1 MTLVLAQV
9 RRVVAGLLPLAVV
22 TGCASTDLGPAA
34 KAQLERAQTAY
45 RQAQADPNVQSYAQL
60 RLSEAQKAIQAAEQ
74 AKDAGEMLHLGYVA
88 EKKAQIAS
96 TAGAIRKTEQDTQ
109 QLGKETS
116 DILLQ
121 KRDREVKAARAEA
134 EAKGREAEQA
144 RMAAEARARDAEAK
158 AREAEQA
165 RAQAE
170 QARTQAEQ
178 ARAQAEAEAQARA
191 AEQAKTAALSKELS
205 DLKAQQTDRG
215 IVLTVGDVLFATG
228 KAEVAPGGQRS
239 VDKLAE
245 FLKKNPKRNVLIEGH
260 TDNTGNEDFNL
271 KLSQQ
276 RADAVRDLLVARG
289 IATERITTKGYGPKY
304 PLVVNDTPSGRQ
316 QNRRVEVVVLNEG
329 VSAESAAR

>member
-34 KAQLERAQTAY
+34 KAQLERAQIAY

-74 AKDAGEMLHLGYVA
+74 AKDAEEMLHLGYVA

-144 RMAAEARARDAEAK
+144 RIAAEARARDAEAK
-158 AREAEQA
+158 ARE
-165 RAQAE
+165 AE

-329 VSAESAAR
+329 VSAESSAR

>member
-1 MTLVLAQV
+1 MTLVLAQL
-9 RRVVAGLLPLAVV
+9 RRVVAGLLPLVVV

-96 TAGAIRKTEQDTQ
+96 TAGAMRKTEQDTQ

-144 RMAAEARARDAEAK
+144 RIAAEARARDAEAK

-205 DLKAQQTDRG
+205 
-215 IVLTVGDVLFATG
+215 VLTVGDVLFATG
-228 KAEVAPGGQRS
+228 KAEVAPGGQRG

-271 KLSQQ
+271 KLSRQ

-289 IATERITTKGYGPKY
+289 IDTERVTTKGYGPKY

-329 VSAESAAR
+329 VSAESSAR

>member
-34 KAQLERAQTAY
+34 KAQLERAQIAY

-60 RLSEAQKAIQAAEQ
+60 RLSESQKAIQAAEQ

-96 TAGAIRKTEQDTQ
+96 TAGAMRKTEQDTQ

-116 DILLQ
+116 EILLQ

-228 KAEVAPGGQRS
+228 KAEVAPGGQRG

-271 KLSQQ
+271 RLSQQ

-289 IATERITTKGYGPKY
+289 IATERVTTKGYGPKY
-304 PLVVNDTPSGRQ
+304 PLVENDTPSGRQ

>member
-1 MTLVLAQV
+1 MRAPAPPMNAPRGRRTRCGKTFRRFARSSSSSPSRNPALGGEPMTRVLAQV

-121 KRDREVKAARAEA
+121 KREREVKTARGEA

-144 RMAAEARARDAEAK
+144 RMAAAARARDAEAK
-158 AREAEQA
+158 AREAEQS

-215 IVLTVGDVLFATG
+215 IVLTVGAVLFATA
-228 KAEVAPGGQRS
+228 KAEVAPGGRRRAP
-239 VDKLAE
+239 KLPA
-245 FLKKNPKRNVLIEGH
+245 FPKTNQKP
-260 TDNTGNEDFNL
+260 T
-271 KLSQQ
+271 
-276 RADAVRDLLVARG
+276 
-289 IATERITTKGYGPKY
+289 
-304 PLVVNDTPSGRQ
+304 
-316 QNRRVEVVVLNEG
+316 
-329 VSAESAAR
+329 